1 MKDQMQNI
9 YLIIGTSAAGMGAVT
24 KLRQLD
30 KDARIICVSDEPEFP
45 YNKCFLVEYL
55 NHDKTLDQMY
65 TKPQDFF
72 EKNNI
77 ELKLNTKVTA
87 IDAEN
92 KQVACADGSTIA
104 YTKLLLGV
112 GGNLHIPPIE
122 GKDTE
127 GMFPFYN
134 LHDTQNI
141 KNWIEQQN
149 VKHVVIIGAG
159 LSGLECADALIYYK
173 IPITVVDKNT
183 QVLGRQ
189 VDAAGA
195 QFVQNKAAEYNVSF
209 YFDVTVNKIVSE
221 NNRVCAVELSDG
233 TTIKTDMVICA
244 LGARPNLA
252 LAESAGLEIDQYAVV
267 TNEWMQTSS
276 QDIYVAG
283 DVALVTNKLTNKKM
297 RSCTWPDALVQG
309 MRAGTNMVEHTK
321 PYAGVTLITASY
333 FFGLSFH
340 VAGLFDASGPKASIE
355 LEKDYY
361 QKVKHSQSGFVEGFM
376 LIGYT
381 QNLSQLK
388 RSLLTQ
394 TPCE

>member
-1 MKDQMQNI
+1 MNT

-30 KDARIICVSDEPEFP
+30 KDARIICVSDETEFP

-55 NHDKTLDQMY
+55 NHEKSLEQMY

-72 EKNNI
+72 IKNNI
-77 ELKLNTKVTA
+77 ELKLNTKITA
-87 IDAEN
+87 IDAKS
-92 KQVACADGSTIA
+92 KQVTCADGSTIA

-112 GGNLHIPPIE
+112 GGDLRIPPIA

-127 GMFPFYN
+127 GVFPFYN
-134 LHDTQNI
+134 LKDTQEI
-141 KNWIEQQN
+141 KSWIEQQS
-149 VKHVVIIGAG
+149 VKHITIIGAG
-159 LSGLECADALIYYK
+159 LSGLECADALTYYK
-173 IPITVVDKNT
+173 VPVTVVDKNT

-189 VDAAGA
+189 VDVAGA
-195 QFVQNKAAEYNVSF
+195 EFIQNKAREHNVDF
-209 YFDVTVNKIVSE
+209 CFDVTVNKIISE

-244 LGARPNLA
+244 LGARPNLE
-252 LAESAGLEIDQYAVV
+252 LAESAQLEIDQYAVV
-267 TNEWMQTSS
+267 TNEWMQTSNA
-276 QDIYVAG
+276 DVYAAG
-283 DVALVTNKLTNKKM
+283 DVALVTNKLTGQKM

-309 MRAGTNMVEHTK
+309 MRAGTNMVEHIK
-321 PYAGVTLITASY
+321 PYAGVTLITASH

-340 VAGLFDASGPKASIE
+340 VAGIVGSEAKGEQSEDC
-355 LEKDYY
+355 Y
-361 QKVKHSQSGFVEGFM
+361 QKVHYSGSGFVEGFM
-376 LIGYT
+376 LIGCT
-381 QNLSQLK
+381 QRLSQLK

>member
-1 MKDQMQNI
+1 MQNI
-9 YLIIGTSAAGMGAVT
+9 YLVIGASAAGMGAVT

-30 KDARIICVSDEPEFP
+30 KEARIICVSDEPEFP

-55 NHDKTLDQMY
+55 NHEKSLEQMY

-72 EKNNI
+72 IKNNI
-77 ELKLNTKVTA
+77 ELKLNIKITS
-87 IDAEN
+87 IDTHS
-92 KQVACADGSTIA
+92 KQVACMDGSTIA

-112 GGNLHIPPIE
+112 GGTLQIPPIE
-122 GKDTE
+122 GKDTD
-127 GMFPFYN
+127 GVFPFYN
-134 LHDTQNI
+134 LNDTQEI
-141 KNWIEQQN
+141 KKWIEQQN

-159 LSGLECADALIYYK
+159 LSGLECADALTYYN
-173 IPITVVDKNT
+173 IAMTVVDKNT

-189 VDAAGA
+189 VDAVGA
-195 QFVQNKAAEYNVSF
+195 DFIQTKARDHNVDF
-209 YFDVTVNKIVSE
+209 CFDVMVNKIISE
-221 NNRVCAVELSDG
+221 DNRVCAVELSNG
-233 TTIKTDMVICA
+233 TIIKTDMVICA

-252 LAESAGLEIDQYAVV
+252 LAESASLEIEQYAIV
-267 TNEWMQTSS
+267 TNEWMQTSNA
-276 QDIYVAG
+276 DIYAAG
-283 DVALVTNKLTNKKM
+283 DVALVTNVLTGEKM

-321 PYAGVTLITASY
+321 PYAGVTLITASH

-340 VAGLFDASGPKASIE
+340 VAGLFDISGPEADIE
-355 LEKDYY
+355 QSGQCYK
-361 QKVKHSQSGFVEGFM
+361 KVKYSESGFVQGFM

-381 QNLSQLK
+381 QKLSRLK